1 MQKKTRRTTNSA
13 KIPLSH
19 LTERYL
25 TNGTRMRVTY
35 GEIFTRCHQGL
46 GCLMGQ
52 SCDSISRNLPDV
64 YPMFQRPDKFLVTEV
79 KVTEVTI
86 LPFLLHLEV
95 KLITRKNQTYSIII
109 LTSSSVTT
117 KISTTHFSFFPTVI
131 LVTEVTTLTVHP
143 ESCYCER
150 EFLST
155 GFCSSL
161 SVLRIK
167 KSKLK

>member
-1 MQKKTRRTTNSA
+1 MQKKTPRTTNSA
-13 KIPLSH
+13 KIPLPH

-25 TNGTRMRVTY
+25 TNWNTSEGY
-35 GEIFTRCHQGL
+35 L
-46 GCLMGQ
+46 W
-52 SCDSISRNLPDV
+52 RNLRQMSSRLGLFDGAIV
-64 YPMFQRPDKFLVTEV
+64 WQHFLKFTWRLSHVLETGQILGNGSYNSTFSVTSLSEINNSE
-79 KVTEVTI
+79 KPNI
-86 LPFLLHLEV
+86 LH
-95 KLITRKNQTYSIII
+95 NN
-109 LTSSSVTT
+109 SSVTT

-155 GFCSSL
+155 SFCSSF
-161 SVLRIK
+161 SVLPIK